1 MTEMIELSWFVLFM
15 GPIFLFVSMMG
26 FVVLVMGIN
35 DLSWRLTVIGL
46 LMIFLVV
53 AYIIG
58 ETSGKAEMSG
68 VPIKLENLH
77 KDKVFSVVEMLG
89 KSEKSQNYKNL
100 VLVKKELCDDKKEK
114 CARIVA
120 VTLSGLPAPGKSF
133 FLKEINGKI
142 TVFPVPNP

>member
-1 MTEMIELSWFVLFM
+1 MVEISWFVSLM
-15 GPIFLFVSMMG
+15 TFVS
-26 FVVLVMGIN
+26 VVVTLTGVIIFFIGIFSEKG
-35 DLSWRLTVIGL
+35 LRWTGIGL
-46 LMIFLVV
+46 LLMFLLL
-53 AYIIG
+53 ASITRPII
-58 ETSGKAEMSG
+58 GKAEVLG

-89 KSEKSQNYKNL
+89 KSEKSQDYKDL
-100 VLVKKELCDDKKEK
+100 ALIKEASCDDKKQK

-133 FLKEINGKI
+133 FLKKIDGKI

>member
-1 MTEMIELSWFVLFM
+1 MTEMIEVSWFVLFM
-15 GPIFLFVSMMG
+15 GSIFLFVCMTG
-26 FVVLVMGIN
+26 FFVLVMGII
-35 DLSWRLTVIGL
+35 DLSWKLMGIGI

-53 AYIIG
+53 AYVTG

-68 VPIKLENLH
+68 VPIKLENLTEN
-77 KDKVFSVVEMLG
+77 KTFLVVEAVG
-89 KSEKSQNYKNL
+89 KSHDVNL
-100 VLVKKELCDDKKEK
+100 ILIKTASCDDKKEK

-133 FLKEINGKI
+133 FLKKIDGKI